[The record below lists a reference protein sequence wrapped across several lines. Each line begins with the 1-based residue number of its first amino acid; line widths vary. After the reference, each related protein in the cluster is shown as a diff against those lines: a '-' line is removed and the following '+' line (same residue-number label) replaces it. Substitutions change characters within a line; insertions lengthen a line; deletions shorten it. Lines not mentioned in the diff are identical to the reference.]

1 MGRPIIPAR
10 TCYYIYYTAYEPIII
25 PMDATSK
32 VATAAACA
40 VVELEK
46 FIGGLKLWRAV
57 RAKQNFLRALLRP
70 L

>member
-10 TCYYIYYTAYEPIII
+10 TCYYIYYTAYE